1 MSKRKKHGY
10 ADRLKYMHMLE
21 DGYSLR
27 YIHDHF
33 GIDITLLSMLWEGYQ
48 KYGPPF
54 LEKKK
59 VTKATTEIKLKAIRD
74 FEEKHLSLAEVM
86 SRYDISRSAL
96 CHWRKL
102 YHEGGIA
109 ELSRIKRKGR
119 PPGMGRPKQKTVE
132 QMTELE
138 RLQKEVQELRTENA
152 LLKKV
157 RALVEERNARLYE
170 IGHKPSKN

>member
-1 MSKRKKHGY
+1 
-10 ADRLKYMHMLE
+10 MLE

-59 VTKATTEIKLKAIRD
+59 MTKATTEIKLKAIRD

-109 ELSRIKRKGR
+109 ELSRIKHKGR
-119 PPGMGRPKQKTVE
+119 PPGMGRPKQIKTLSYIFNSFDH
-132 QMTELE
+132 TFAKNTPKRSRSSL
-138 RLQKEVQELRTENA
+138 RL
-152 LLKKV
+152 
-157 RALVEERNARLYE
+157 
-170 IGHKPSKN
+170 